1 MGTSKQ
7 PGKILGVLGGMGPA
21 ATAEFLRLLTERAP
35 VSSDQYHPTVYL
47 LSDPAVPDRSSA
59 ILGKGEDPTERLK
72 IDLRALCD
80 WGADLLAV
88 PCNTAHFFIDGFRDH
103 LCVPLI
109 HIIEET
115 VNAAAALNPDGA
127 WLLATRGTMESGL
140 YQKYGAKKEYSF
152 FIPPLEVQEQVQ
164 RSIELVKENRLG
176 EAGELLRPLVEE
188 LWRERDIPIC
198 AACTELPLAYDA
210 SGLPQEKTVSSL
222 QALCDSCL
230 RELYPRREDVHKTAE
245 AIFLNSPA

>member
-1 MGTSKQ
+1 MGSSRQ
-7 PGKILGVLGGMGPA
+7 PDKILGVLGGMGPA
-21 ATAEFLRLLTERAP
+21 ATAEFLRLLAERAP
-35 VSSDQYHPTVYL
+35 VSSDQEHPTIYL

-59 ILGKGEDPTERLK
+59 ILGRGEDPTERLK
-72 IDLRALCD
+72 IDLNTLSD

-88 PCNTAHFFIDGFRDH
+88 PCNTAHFFIDGFRDY
-103 LCVPLI
+103 LCVPLV

-115 VNAAAALNPDGA
+115 VEAAASLNPGGA

-140 YQKYGAKKEYSF
+140 YQKYAAKKEYTF

-164 RSIELVKENRLG
+164 RSIELVKENRLE
-176 EAGELLRPLVEE
+176 EAGKLLRPLVEN

-210 SGLPQEKTVSSL
+210 SGLPGEKTVSSL
-222 QALCDSCL
+222 QALCDACL
-230 RELYPRREDVHKTAE
+230 RELYPSTKSVQRTPE
-245 AIFLNSPA
+245 AVFIDTPA

>member
-1 MGTSKQ
+1 MGTTKQ
-7 PGKILGVLGGMGPA
+7 PEKILGVLGGMGPA
-21 ATAEFLRLLTERAP
+21 ATAEFLRLLTQGAP
-35 VSSDQYHPTVYL
+35 VSSDQHHPTVYMI
-47 LSDPAVPDRSSA
+47 SDPAVPDRSSA
-59 ILGKGEDPTERLK
+59 ILGMGEDPTERLK
-72 IDLRALCD
+72 IDLNTLTD

-103 LCVPLI
+103 LCVPFI

-115 VNAAAALNPDGA
+115 VDAAAALNPKGA

-140 YQKYGAKKEYSF
+140 YQKYAEKKEYSF
-152 FIPPLEVQEQVQ
+152 FIPSLEVQDQVQ
-164 RSIELVKENRLG
+164 RSIELVKENRLT

-210 SGLPQEKTVSSL
+210 SGLPGEKTVSSL
-222 QALCDSCL
+222 QALCDACL
-230 RELYPRREDVHKTAE
+230 RELYPGRKDVQRTDE
-245 AIFLNSPA
+245 AVFLNAPV